1 MNLVVAA
8 SIFLFFK
15 LSLGDIK
22 CISSTNYFDN
32 NPITKSATIPKL
44 FNSGQFVSEGSY
56 GRIHKVSNAQT
67 GNKEKKYFIRRTL
80 TPRNKLEQYLL
91 DQELNFMNKDS
102 TFQIGIKTIDCVQTK
117 LFTYIVQ
124 DTMFYDFDSAQTL
137 SIFKSKNALDK
148 NKLYLLL
155 IRYLKS
161 LHSTFSIVHGN
172 ITPENIVAKQSDVVD
187 LRIREFGFSAFVN
200 GKSVGEAPLF
210 ASPAKAKCSENCKTS
225 VKDDIY
231 SLAASIAV
239 IETSYEEVF
248 SNLNK
253 DCHSKIYLDV
263 CHTQI
268 CNNAKIALEA
278 SQSTEFAAVILTA
291 MQCISSNGGNIVNK
305 VTDAK
310 TFESASSFETA
321 FVPFATSTAQSPY
334 PEFPISKEKMAPI
347 NSAIDQGKV
356 FLDAK
361 DFEGAFTSEK
371 MSLKNE
377 IIADLNTIKFK
388 KLDEDDAKPI
398 DIYNGQEYEFEKE
411 EKVAFDALLEK
422 KTGSKRKIIKI

>member
-1 MNLVVAA
+1 MNLIAIA

-15 LSLGDIK
+15 SSLGDIK

-44 FNSGQFVSEGSY
+44 FGSGQFVSEGSY
-56 GRIHKVSNAQT
+56 GRIHLVSNVST
-67 GNKEKKYFIRRTL
+67 GNKKKNYFIRRTL

-102 TFQIGIKTIDCVQTK
+102 TFQIGVKTIDCVQTK
-117 LFTYIVQ
+117 LFTYIIQ

-137 SIFKSKNALDK
+137 LVFKTKSALER

-161 LHSTFSIVHGN
+161 LHSNFSVVHGN

-187 LRIREFGFSAFVN
+187 LRLREFAFSAFAN
-200 GKSVGEAPLF
+200 GKSAGEAPLF

-248 SNLNK
+248 SNLSK
-253 DCHSKIYLDV
+253 DCLGKIHLDV

-268 CNNAKIALEA
+268 CNNAKIGLEA
-278 SQSTEFAAVILTA
+278 SQSKEFAAVILTA
-291 MQCISSNGGNIVNK
+291 MQCISSNGENIVNK

-310 TFESASSFETA
+310 AFESASSFETA

-334 PEFPISKEKMAPI
+334 PEFPISKEKMLPI
-347 NSAIDQGKV
+347 KSAIDQGKV
-356 FLDAK
+356 LYNSK

-377 IIADLNTIKFK
+377 IIADLSTIRLK
-388 KLDEDDAKPI
+388 KLSDDDAKSI
-398 DIYNGQEYEFEKE
+398 DIYNKPEYEFEEE

-422 KTGSKRKIIKI
+422 KTGSKRRIVKI